1 MKKYFF
7 LLFLALALVLAGC
20 SESEKLD
27 TTSDK
32 IEQNENNADNQDDEE
47 TKVENRKTIELKSGE
62 DEKAGTAVLEQVD
75 KSVQIS
81 LKVEGMEPG
90 KHGVHFHETGKCEA
104 PDFESAGAHF
114 NPEDSKHG
122 MDNDNGPH
130 AGDLPNIEVAEDG
143 TGELEYTADNVSLLT
158 DEDNSLMDEDGTA
171 LVIHEKE
178 DDGKT
183 DPSGDSGDRIACGAL
198 E

>member
-1 MKKYFF
+1 MKKYIF
-7 LLFLALALVLAGC
+7 LMLMTFVLVLAGC
-20 SESEKLD
+20 SESEELD

-32 IEQNENNADNQDDEE
+32 IEQNENNADNQDGDN
-47 TKVENRKTIELKSGE
+47 KVTNRKTVELKNSD
-62 DEKAGTAVLEQVD
+62 DEKAGSAVLEQEENGV
-75 KSVQIS
+75 KVS

-90 KHGVHFHETGKCEA
+90 KHGVHFHETAKCEG

-114 NPEDSKHG
+114 NPDDTKHG
-122 MDNDNGPH
+122 VENDNGPH

-143 TGELEYTADNVSLLT
+143 TGEFEFTTEYVSLLA
-158 DEDNSLMDEDGTA
+158 DKENSLLDEDGSA
-171 LVIHEKE
+171 LVVHDKE

-183 DPSGDSGDRIACGAL
+183 DPSGDSGDRIACGVL

>member
-1 MKKYFF
+1 M
-7 LLFLALALVLAGC
+7 FLALVLVLAGC
-20 SESEKLD
+20 SESEQLD

-47 TKVENRKTIELKSGE
+47 TKVENRKTVELNSAE
-62 DEKAGTAVLEQVD
+62 DEKMGSAVLEQVD
-75 KSVQIS
+75 GGVEIS

-90 KHGVHFHETGKCEA
+90 KHGVHFHETGACEA

-114 NPEDSKHG
+114 NPDDSEHG
-122 MDNDNGPH
+122 MENENGPH
-130 AGDLPNIEVAEDG
+130 AGDLPNVEVAEDG
-143 TGELEYTADNVSLLT
+143 TGELEFTAEHVSLLA
-158 DEDNSLMDEDGTA
+158 DEKNSLMDEDGSA
-171 LVIHEKE
+171 LVIHEGE

-183 DPSGDSGDRIACGAL
+183 DPSGESGNRIACGAL

>member
-1 MKKYFF
+1 M
-7 LLFLALALVLAGC
+7 LMLMLVLVGC
-20 SESEKLD
+20 SESEQLD

-47 TKVENRKTIELKSGE
+47 TKVENRKTIELTSTD
-62 DEKAGTAVLEQVD
+62 DEKIGSAVLEQID
-75 KSVQIS
+75 EGVQIS

-90 KHGVHFHETGKCEA
+90 KHGVHFHETAKCEA

-114 NPEDSKHG
+114 NPDDSEHG
-122 MDNDNGPH
+122 MENENGPH
-130 AGDLPNIEVAEDG
+130 AGDLPNVEVAEDG
-143 TGELEYTADNVSLLT
+143 TGEFEYTAEHVSLLA
-158 DEDNSLMDEDGTA
+158 DEKNSLMDEDGSA
-171 LVIHEKE
+171 LVVHEKE

-183 DPSGDSGDRIACGAL
+183 DPSGDSGERIACGAL

>member
-7 LLFLALALVLAGC
+7 LMLMLVLVLVGC
-20 SESEKLD
+20 SESEQLD

-47 TKVENRKTIELKSGE
+47 TKVENRKTIELTSTD
-62 DEKAGTAVLEQVD
+62 DEKIGSAVLEQID
-75 KSVQIS
+75 EGVQIS

-90 KHGVHFHETGKCEA
+90 KHGVHFHETAKCEA

-114 NPEDSKHG
+114 NPDDSEHG
-122 MDNDNGPH
+122 MENGNGPH

-143 TGELEYTADNVSLLT
+143 TGEFEFTAEHVSLLA
-158 DEDNSLMDEDGTA
+158 DEKNSLMDEDGSA
-171 LVIHEKE
+171 LVVHEKE

-183 DPSGDSGDRIACGAL
+183 DPSGESGERIACGAL